1 MLLVEI
7 VKFIIYAMLIVII
20 SKYVLVKVLRK
31 LAQVL
36 NLSSKAVGNIAGI
49 ATSMPELITTV
60 FSAFAGLIATSIYN
74 ILSSNIINLIQY
86 IFSIF
91 LNKNQKKLKNKA
103 LKIDIVLVLCTIL
116 IPIAM
121 LFFKMDFNISIV
133 PLFIILFVFFYYLNV
148 KVHKLYL
155 QVENGALVM
164 DSIEK
169 KVTLKR
175 KIVKIILYINV
186 LLITGGALYLIGE
199 NLNKA
204 LSNLCNIFKV
214 PEVVLGFSLG
224 FITSI
229 PELITFFESQKEYK
243 KLENKE
249 LGVIEATN
257 NLLTSNILNLFVIQ
271 TISIMIFTI
280 IWI

>member
-1 MLLVEI
+1 MLLSEI

-20 SKYVLVKVLRK
+20 SKYVLVKILRK

-36 NLSSKAVGNIAGI
+36 NLSSKTVGNIAGI
-49 ATSMPELITTV
+49 ATSMPELLTTV
-60 FSAFAGLIATSIYN
+60 FSAFAGLIATSVYN

-86 IFSIF
+86 TFSIY

-155 QVENGALVM
+155 QIENGAAIM
-164 DSIEK
+164 DFQEKSIN
-169 KVTLKR
+169 TKR
-175 KIVKIILYINV
+175 KVIKIIWYISLLLFTGFVLYI
-186 LLITGGALYLIGE
+186 IGE
-199 NLNKA
+199 NLNKV
-204 LSNLCNIFKV
+204 LSSLCNIFKV
-214 PEVVLGFSLG
+214 PEVILGFTLG

-243 KLENKE
+243 ELENKE

-257 NLLTSNILNLFVIQ
+257 NLLTSNVLNLFVIQ

>member
-1 MLLVEI
+1 MLLLEI

-20 SKYVLVKVLRK
+20 SKYVLVKILRR

-36 NLSSKAVGNIAGI
+36 NLSSKTVGNIAGI
-49 ATSMPELITTV
+49 ATSIPELLTTV
-60 FSAFAGLIATSIYN
+60 FSAFAGLIATSVYN

-86 IFSIF
+86 TFSIY

-103 LKIDIVLVLCTIL
+103 LKIDIVLVLCTIF

-155 QVENGALVM
+155 QTENGVAIM
-164 DSIEK
+164 DSQEK
-169 KVTLKR
+169 SINIKGKV
-175 KIVKIILYINV
+175 IKIIWYISLLLFTGFVLYI
-186 LLITGGALYLIGE
+186 IGE
-199 NLNKA
+199 NLNKV
-204 LSNLCNIFKV
+204 LSSLCNIFKV
-214 PEVVLGFSLG
+214 PEVILGFTLG

-243 KLENKE
+243 ELENKE

-257 NLLTSNILNLFVIQ
+257 NLLTSNVLNLFVIQ

>member
-1 MLLVEI
+1 MLLSEI

-20 SKYVLVKVLRK
+20 SKYVLVKILRK

-36 NLSSKAVGNIAGI
+36 NLSSKTVGNIAGI
-49 ATSMPELITTV
+49 ATSMPELLTTV
-60 FSAFAGLIATSIYN
+60 FSAFAGLIATSVYN

-86 IFSIF
+86 TFSIY

-155 QVENGALVM
+155 QIENGAAIM
-164 DSIEK
+164 DFQEKSIN
-169 KVTLKR
+169 TKR
-175 KIVKIILYINV
+175 KVIKIIWYISLLLFTGIVLYI
-186 LLITGGALYLIGE
+186 IGE

-204 LSNLCNIFKV
+204 LSNLCNIFKI
-214 PEVVLGFSLG
+214 PEVVLGFTLG

-243 KLENKE
+243 ELENKE

-257 NLLTSNILNLFVIQ
+257 NLLTSNVLNLFVIQ

>member
-7 VKFIIYAMLIVII
+7 VKFIIYAMLIVVI

>member
-49 ATSMPELITTV
+49 ATSMPELLTTV
-60 FSAFAGLIATSIYN
+60 FSAFAGLIVTSVYN

-86 IFSIF
+86 TFSIY

-121 LFFKMDFNISIV
+121 LFFKMDFNISVV

-155 QVENGALVM
+155 QVENGAVIM
-164 DSIEK
+164 DSREK
-169 KVTLKR
+169 SINTRRKV
-175 KIVKIILYINV
+175 IKIIWYISLLLFTGIVLYI
-186 LLITGGALYLIGE
+186 IGE

-214 PEVVLGFSLG
+214 PEVVLGFTLG

-243 KLENKE
+243 ELENKE

-257 NLLTSNILNLFVIQ
+257 NLLTSNVLNLFVIQ